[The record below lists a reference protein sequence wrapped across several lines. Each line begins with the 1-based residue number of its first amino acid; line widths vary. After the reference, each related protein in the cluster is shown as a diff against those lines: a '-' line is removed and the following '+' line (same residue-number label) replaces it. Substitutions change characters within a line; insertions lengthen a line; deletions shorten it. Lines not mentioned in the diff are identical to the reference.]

1 LWIDTFR
8 PEVDGTRWYHRFS
21 GLTATAGGF
30 DLKRDVL
37 TGHGPLGA
45 LYPTNT
51 THQQK
56 EGDSMTFLY
65 LVPTG
70 MNDPNQPTWGSWAGR
85 YGHNAKFQ
93 DRPYYWAN
101 ANDDWQGS
109 THRDNTLKR
118 WAVHIQNDFK
128 ARLDWCVN
136 DFAGANHPPAVVVSG
151 QSSRSAHSGEVVVLE
166 ASKSSDPD
174 GHELHFEWFI
184 YQEPGSYRAA
194 LPQLRD
200 ATTPQVTFVAP
211 PVDSEQTI
219 HTIVTV
225 TDRGSPPLTRYARV
239 IVTVTP

>member
-1 LWIDTFR
+1 MC
-8 PEVDGTRWYHRFS
+8 
-21 GLTATAGGF
+21 
-30 DLKRDVL
+30 L

-51 THQQK
+51 THPQK
-56 EGDSMTFLY
+56 EGDTMTFLY

-70 MNDPNQPTWGSWAGR
+70 MNDPEQPTWGSWAGR
-85 YGHNAKFQ
+85 YGHNDNFK

-101 ANDDWQGS
+101 LDDDWQGS
-109 THRDNTLKR
+109 LHRDNTLKR

-136 DFAGANHPPAVVVSG
+136 DFAGANHPPVPVVSG
-151 QSSRSAHSGEVVVLE
+151 ALQRRARSGETIVVD
-166 ASKSSDPD
+166 AGGSTDPD
-174 GHELHFEWFI
+174 GHELQFEWGI
-184 YQEPGSYRAA
+184 YREPGSYRGT

-200 ATTPQVTFVAP
+200 AATRQVSFVAP

-219 HTIVTV
+219 HLIATV
-225 TDRGSPPLTRYARV
+225 TDQGSPPLTRYARV